1 MDITCGCPAAVPP
14 LAVDDGGG
22 DDAAGA
28 LDAAAAHAGAV
39 QAEARGQD
47 GGADVVLAAQA
58 N

>member
-1 MDITCGCPAAVPP
+1 MPS

>member
-1 MDITCGCPAAVPP
+1 MTP

-28 LDAAAAHAGAV
+28 LDAATAHARAV
-39 QAEARGQD
+39 QTEARGED

-58 N
+58 NCNKR